1 MTNYAFWQGI
11 NLCETCAD
19 PESFVRRDPTLTLF
33 FFVVF
38 SGFFSFGGGGGGRG
52 VVLFCFFMRGG
63 KDPNTTFSGPST
75 AREQYA
81 I

>member
-38 SGFFSFGGGGGGRG
+38 SGFFSFGGGGGGEG
-52 VVLFCFFMRGG
+52 GCFVLLFYEGRKGSKYHF
-63 KDPNTTFSGPST
+63 
-75 AREQYA
+75 
-81 I
+81 